1 MFRDPPRFNTIQQLG
16 EIIYGITDKKKINP
30 IESELQKCIGNL
42 AELHTKLQKNSNFHR
57 FENELIVNSNGP
69 TLSKGK
75 QFIEKYI
82 DRHFGSRKN
91 WNCKNG

>member
-1 MFRDPPRFNTIQQLG
+1 MFRDPPRFNTFISQNPTIG
-16 EIIYGITDKKKINP
+16 RNGITDKQKINP
-30 IESELQKCIGNL
+30 IESELKCIGNL
-42 AELHTKLQKNSNFHR
+42 AELHAKPQKNSNFHR
-57 FENELIVNSNGP
+57 FENELKVDWNGP

-91 WNCKNG
+91 LNL